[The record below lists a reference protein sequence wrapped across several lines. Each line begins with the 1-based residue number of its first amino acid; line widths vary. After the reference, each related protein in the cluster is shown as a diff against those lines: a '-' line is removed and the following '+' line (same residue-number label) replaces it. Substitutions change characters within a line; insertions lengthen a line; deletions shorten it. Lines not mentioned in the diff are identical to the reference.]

1 MEIGM
6 DAEANITMP
15 PMTKNAQAIKK
26 SRSNASFDSLRRDIH
41 IILSLDLINQ

>member
-1 MEIGM
+1 M

-26 SRSNASFDSLRRDIH
+26 SRSNASFDPFVEIF
-41 IILSLDLINQ
+41 ILPYL